1 MEESDVIDFN
11 FWPSFADLMLAIVLT
26 MVLVLFLVSAVI
38 SAGVVNLRDVHKNQQ
53 ALCKTIADSYGVKL
67 NEIAPDTVSIAI
79 DGSAKNDI
87 VIRSEATLQRITFSD
102 KILFQSDDYRLNAT
116 GEAALSKVGEAMMG
130 QLAFVREI
138 QIQGHA
144 DTDRSLRFAS
154 NIELAAK
161 RAITVFEFFQ
171 NRVGIDPAEHL
182 MSVTSF
188 GEFKPIRRIG
198 NEKQYDQSKLVEHN
212 ITAELKADNRRIEL
226 LLFYHF
232 QDSGRLG
239 SGPKK

>member
-1 MEESDVIDFN
+1 MEEDDVIDFN

-26 MVLVLFLVSAVI
+26 LVLVLFLVSAVI
-38 SAGVVNLRDVHKNQQ
+38 SAGAVNLRDVRKNQQ
-53 ALCKTIADSYGVKL
+53 ALCDTIAAFYGVKL
-67 NEIAPDTVSIAI
+67 HEIAPDTVGIAI

-87 VIRSEATLQRITFSD
+87 LIRSEATLQRITFSD
-102 KILFQSDDYRLNAT
+102 KILFRPDDYRLNAT
-116 GEAALSKVGEAMMG
+116 GKAALSKVGEAIKG
-130 QLAFVREI
+130 QLAFIREI

-144 DTDRSLRFAS
+144 DTDDSQRFES

-171 NRVGIDPAEHL
+171 NWIDPAEHL

-188 GEFKPIRRIG
+188 GEFKPKQRTG
-198 NEKQYDQSKLVEHN
+198 NEKQYDRSKLDEHN
-212 ITAELKADNRRIEL
+212 ITPELKADNRRIEL

-232 QDSGRLG
+232 QDSGG
-239 SGPKK
+239 SGFAPKK